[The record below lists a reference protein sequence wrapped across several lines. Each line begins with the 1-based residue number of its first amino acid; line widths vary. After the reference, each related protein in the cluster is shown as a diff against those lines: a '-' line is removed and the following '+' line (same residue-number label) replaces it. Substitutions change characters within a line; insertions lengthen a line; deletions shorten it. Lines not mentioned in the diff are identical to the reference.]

1 MRASI
6 DARRRRRG
14 GGFTLVELL
23 LALGILGIILTT
35 LIYMR
40 LEAMERVTTTV
51 EERGLRRLAQEKLE
65 ENIARCMSNELEELS
80 GEFPDRPGWVWEWRE
95 EVNREGEDV
104 LLSFMIVV
112 TYPDPRAQDRGGDY
126 EEKTYELTAWVLP
139 TDEQREFILEQEQ
152 LMLDGGSMG
161 VDGYYGTGM

>member
-1 MRASI
+1 LRASI

-65 ENIARCMSNELEELS
+65 ENIARCMTTSLRTKS
-80 GEFPDRPGWVWEWRE
+80 MMSIRCIVKRQPWQ
-95 EVNREGEDV
+95 NRANA
-104 LLSFMIVV
+104 S
-112 TYPDPRAQDRGGDY
+112 
-126 EEKTYELTAWVLP
+126 KAWM
-139 TDEQREFILEQEQ
+139 R
-152 LMLDGGSMG
+152 
-161 VDGYYGTGM
+161 

>member
-14 GGFTLVELL
+14 DGFTLVELL
-23 LALGILGIILTT
+23 LALGIIGIIFST

-40 LEAMERVTTTV
+40 LEAMERVTAV
-51 EERGLRRLAQEKLE
+51 IEDRSLRRLAQEKLE
-65 ENIARCMSNELEELS
+65 ENIARCMSNELEELA
-80 GEFPDRPGWVWEWRE
+80 GEFPDRPGWFWEWRE

-104 LLSFMIVV
+104 LLSFTIVI
-112 TYPDPRAQDRGGDY
+112 TYPDPNAPDRGGDR

-152 LMLDGGSMG
+152 LMLEGGSMG
-161 VDGYYGTGM
+161 IDGYYGTGM